1 MGPSSTRAVAAGRP
15 SSVWLYMQCLALK
28 KKVQMRGH
36 LCGHQIHRT
45 QAEKGLLIRAP
56 VMLGG
61 GLRHQRI
68 CSRTAHLQRSVP
80 R

>member
-28 KKVQMRGH
+28 KEVQMRGH

-61 GLRHQRI
+61 GLRHQCI
-68 CSRTAHLQRSVP
+68 CSRTAHLHRSVP